1 MQMQPWLSQPLPGDR
16 GGYIDIV
23 MNIFGRILYTAHGA
37 QVPLPLIFVFVFFL
51 FLCLFLFRLGQVKVI
66 FAPQDKERGLVK
78 ATQGQSPLQRLE
90 LEKNVRGGGICASC
104 TKHRK
109 VLFILVTRYIYIRS
123 QKNVLCLYIQ
133 FPWYWNKFT

>member
-90 LEKNVRGGGICASC
+90 LEKNVRGGYLCSMYKTQESPIYSC
-104 TKHRK
+104 NKIYLYQ
-109 VLFILVTRYIYIRS
+109 VLEKCPMLVHIVS
-123 QKNVLCLYIQ
+123 LVLE
-133 FPWYWNKFT
+133 